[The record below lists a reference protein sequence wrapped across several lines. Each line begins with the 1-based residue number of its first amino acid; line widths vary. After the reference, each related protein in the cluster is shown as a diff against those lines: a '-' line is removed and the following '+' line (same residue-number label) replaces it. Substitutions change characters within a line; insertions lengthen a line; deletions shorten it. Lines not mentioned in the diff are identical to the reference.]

1 MRCPGAPRRRHQA
14 VRRPEGERFCPGP
27 RRQARGPRAH
37 RRRHSR
43 RSPGHALNLPA
54 KQRNPSMGPRTFLL
68 DTRGGGRED
77 GRLKTHVI
85 CAHWVSEDSRR
96 KSMRKIHLA
105 VAALVVL
112 GVLGTTWMA
121 VAQAQTGERFG
132 LGTFTYQNRTFVG
145 LVMRYPV
152 EPQQI
157 GGVVVELAPAAKAA
171 NVTGIPND
179 LLAIMDQWST
189 VGPRIKQIVA
199 QVGPTL
205 DARRPAY
212 VYDYKAVDARAPF
225 LPRVA
230 FYGFSNYRPVPGTP
244 PPATAPK
251 MQPSM
256 PGVWER
262 AANDD
267 RPMNPRLFLIPT
279 TPEIFIGDG
288 DPVINWH
295 ADRRKQYEYECEL
308 LGVVGRPMR
317 RVPVDQVKNYMFGYA
332 NTNDISDRQ
341 ARQPDNV
348 PQDWLV
354 QKGWDSMKPIGP
366 FVVPQ
371 EFVDPLNMPLKMTV
385 AGTLVQDS
393 NTNQTWHSMYEY
405 AAYLSNMLT
414 LPVGTV
420 IGLGT
425 PPGSHGGLG
434 RSLMPGDVQVCS
446 YEGLGTLTNT
456 LISEGASRTSSSR

>member
-1 MRCPGAPRRRHQA
+1 
-14 VRRPEGERFCPGP
+14 
-27 RRQARGPRAH
+27 
-37 RRRHSR
+37 
-43 RSPGHALNLPA
+43 
-54 KQRNPSMGPRTFLL
+54 
-68 DTRGGGRED
+68 
-77 GRLKTHVI
+77 
-85 CAHWVSEDSRR
+85 
-96 KSMRKIHLA
+96 MRKILSA
-105 VAALVVL
+105 VTAIVVL
-112 GVLGTTWMA
+112 GLLGAAWMA
-121 VAQAQTGERFG
+121 VAEAQTAAERFG
-132 LGTFTYQNRTFVG
+132 LGTFKYQNRTFVG
-145 LVMRYPV
+145 VVMRYPIA
-152 EPQQI
+152 PQQI
-157 GGVVVELAPAAKAA
+157 GGVVVELLPAAKAA
-171 NVTGIPND
+171 NVTGIPSD
-179 LLAIMDQWST
+179 LLSIMDQWST
-189 VGPRIKQIVA
+189 VGPKIKQIVA

-205 DARRPAY
+205 DAKRPAY
-212 VYDYKAVDARAPF
+212 VYDYKAVDALAPF

-230 FYGFSNYRPVPGTP
+230 FYGFSNYRPLPGTP

-251 MQPSM
+251 IQPSM

-279 TPEIFIGDG
+279 TPEVFIGDG

-295 ADRRKQYEYECEL
+295 ADRRKQYQYECEL

-434 RSLMPGDVQVCS
+434 RSMIPGDTQVCS
-446 YEGLGTLTNT
+446 YQGLGTLSNT
-456 LISEGASRTSSSR
+456 LIAEPAPRTTTSR

>member
-1 MRCPGAPRRRHQA
+1 MAPA
-14 VRRPEGERFCPGP
+14 F
-27 RRQARGPRAH
+27 
-37 RRRHSR
+37 S
-43 RSPGHALNLPA
+43 
-54 KQRNPSMGPRTFLL
+54 L
-68 DTRGGGRED
+68 DTRRDGRED
-77 GRLKTHVI
+77 RHRLRQTLSACHEE
-85 CAHWVSEDSRR
+85 S
-96 KSMRKIHLA
+96 RKIRGGYRCERFFRLSRLVVVLA
-105 VAALVVL
+105 VLGAA
-112 GVLGTTWMA
+112 WMA
-121 VAQAQTGERFG
+121 VAQAQTAAERFG
-132 LGTFTYQNRTFVG
+132 LGTFRYQNRNVRRRG
-145 LVMRYPV
+145 HALPGRAAADWRRSSWSWP
-152 EPQQI
+152 
-157 GGVVVELAPAAKAA
+157 PAAKAA

-179 LLAIMDQWST
+179 LLSIMDQWST
-189 VGPRIKQIVA
+189 VGPKIKQIVA

-205 DARRPAY
+205 DAKRPAY
-212 VYDYKAVDARAPF
+212 VYDFKAVDALAPF

-244 PPATAPK
+244 PPGDGA
-251 MQPSM
+251 Q
-256 PGVWER
+256 
-262 AANDD
+262 D
-267 RPMNPRLFLIPT
+267 RSRRCPASGSARPTTIGRMNPRLFLIPT
-279 TPEIFIGDG
+279 TPEVFIGDG

-354 QKGWDSMKPIGP
+354 QKGWDSMKPVGP

-393 NTNQTWHSMYEY
+393 NTNQAWHSMYEY

-434 RSLMPGDVQVCS
+434 RSMRPGDVQVCS
-446 YEGLGTLTNT
+446 YQGLGTLTNT
-456 LISEGASRTSSSR
+456 LIAEPAPRTTTSSR